1 MASKNKKKINILV
14 SNYNNKTK
22 EEIVQVNIYKYM
34 YIYYISYYINILL
47 YIYIYIYILNIYRL
61 CDSLFLHR
69 DLPPTDKI
77 DLIQSYENEES
88 FTEVSTERELKPR
101 HLRSVCLVSY
111 SQTEFKNTP
120 SREISIETGA
130 QFYLYQYCL
139 LPHSLSSALH
149 FFPPFSCFRCS
160 GLVSWV

>member
-22 EEIVQVNIYKYM
+22 EEIVQVNIYT
-34 YIYYISYYINILL
+34 
-47 YIYIYIYILNIYRL
+47 YIYIYILNIYRL